1 MYEQLIAL
9 SREHIIKFIP
19 RKKTPFLTYT
29 ARREQLSR
37 LFITPEAYDDRRKRY
52 IQRVK
57 SVLDYA
63 KDENY
68 CRSQILLNYFGE
80 KESQPCGKCDICL
93 RNKENQLTEQ
103 EFQQIQSDIIRLL
116 RDAATPLGT
125 LLMKLPYKEQ
135 KILQV
140 IRFLLDQHQISQN
153 EQMKLQ
159 TNI

>member
-1 MYEQLIAL
+1 MQ
-9 SREHIIKFIP
+9 F
-19 RKKTPFLTYT
+19 
-29 ARREQLSR
+29 
-37 LFITPEAYDDRRKRY
+37 
-52 IQRVK
+52 
-57 SVLDYA
+57 A
-63 KDENY
+63 KEENY

-80 KESQPCGKCDICL
+80 NESQPCGKCDICL
-93 RNKENQLTEQ
+93 RNKENQLTEP

-140 IRFLLDQHQISQN
+140 IRFLLDQHLISQN